1 MSEKSALFMA
11 RTTRFHEFARSLTTT
26 LGVEVSLATPDS
38 PTAAHDFDLL
48 ILDCDGIRSDRI
60 DQIAKWLDDRGG
72 VPMLV
77 IVDDEALG
85 TLRLPNHAHADF
97 VCPTATPNEL
107 KARAQRLMGEEETVT
122 ADDVLNIDNLEINLA
137 TYQVTLDNEPIDL
150 TLMEYSLLS
159 FLATHPNRAYSR
171 EVLLHL
177 RQNTGY
183 MDGCWD
189 FAGSGHVDENETA
202 RQAVARECLEELGIT
217 VNPADMEFVHLC
229 HRVAGGDGRTYYDLC
244 FVIRKYDGT
253 PAVME
258 PDKNAGLRWF
268 PTEALPENTSTAVE
282 VMLRPCLRGQPY
294 SEVIHDLPVTSI

>member
-48 ILDCDGIRSDRI
+48 ILDSDGIRSDRI

-107 KARAQRLMGEEETVT
+107 KARAQHLMGEEETVA

-171 EVLLHL
+171 EVLLH
-177 RQNTGY
+177 RVWGFEYCGGTRTVEVGK
-183 MDGCWD
+183 DI
-189 FAGSGHVDENETA
+189 VDLCETLA
-202 RQAVARECLEELGIT
+202 YLTREL
-217 VNPADMEFVHLC
+217 
-229 HRVAGGDGRTYYDLC
+229 GDGRQGVVGHNHSIY
-244 FVIRKYDGT
+244 VEG
-253 PAVME
+253 AS
-258 PDKNAGLRWF
+258 GLRHRT
-268 PTEALPENTSTAVE
+268 PQGCA
-282 VMLRPCLRGQPY
+282 
-294 SEVIHDLPVTSI
+294 